1 MALTSAGKDYIA
13 TNFGSGTPKC
23 YVASGL
29 SWTYL
34 GTDGNTYPES
44 GGTAQI
50 VSRLVMT
57 ALVTS
62 LTIGGSTYTNA
73 DLVAGN
79 GGTPVTLDDA
89 QWVAAHDEPSDS
101 PPNPYCIGAPP
112 TGKGTLYLA
121 TDPYC
126 CSAWIDADPAVD
138 PVTVA
143 CTKDK
148 TLGEWDSIELDAPGT
163 HTIHVRKTGYD
174 NYYNEF
180 TFVAEG
186 QSLAELPVLK
196 PEAGTDV
203 ALLTVNAYKEEEKPN
218 KVPVENAVFK
228 KGASK
233 VGFCPYSES
242 WRAVAAGTNYSIS
255 VVAEGRA
262 TYEEDIVL
270 YKDTPKTIDAYLAEK
285 KLEIVIKISPGVAY
299 IDDISG
305 GDYQVWYVNS
315 LVEGW
320 VRVETYLE
328 EPTLF
333 KAELTFCNLGTTTPA
348 AGISKIVTEEKLLH
362 SSMSAS
368 DRHLDWPSWLVPDRP
383 GEYSLVAELFFMT

>member
-1 MALTSAGKDYIA
+1 MALTASGKDYIA

-34 GTDGNTYPES
+34 GTDGNTYSES
-44 GGTAQI
+44 GGTSQI

-62 LTIGGSTYTNA
+62 VTIGGNTYTYA
-73 DLVAGN
+73 DLKAGN
-79 GGTPVTLDDA
+79 GGTDVTLDDA
-89 QWVAAHDEPSDS
+89 KWVADNDGEPTGEAQ
-101 PPNPYCIGAPP
+101 YCIGAPP
-112 TGKGTLYLA
+112 TGKGTLYLG

-126 CSAWIDADPAVD
+126 CSAWIDVD
-138 PVTVA
+138 PVAAATVA

-148 TLGEWDSIELDAPGT
+148 TIGEWDSIELDAPGT
-163 HTIHVRKTGYD
+163 HFIHVRKTGYE
-174 NYYNEF
+174 NYYGEF

-203 ALLTVNAYKEEEKPN
+203 AALTVNAYKEEERPSL
-218 KVPVENAVFK
+218 VPVENAVFK
-228 KGASK
+228 KGTSK
-233 VGFCPYSES
+233 VGFCPYSDF
-242 WRAVAAGTNYSIS
+242 WRAAVTGTQYKISI
-255 VVAEGRA
+255 VAEGRA

-270 YKDTPKTIDAYLAEK
+270 YKDTPQTIDAYLPAK
-285 KLEIVIKISPGVAY
+285 KLEVIIKISPGVAF

-320 VRVETYLE
+320 VRVETYLD

-333 KAELTFCNLGTTTPA
+333 KAELTFCNLGTTTPV
-348 AGISKIVTEEKLLH
+348 AGISKIITEEKLLH

-368 DRHLDWPSWLVPDRP
+368 DRHLDWPGWLVPDMP
-383 GEYSLVAELFFMT
+383 GSYSLVAELFFMT